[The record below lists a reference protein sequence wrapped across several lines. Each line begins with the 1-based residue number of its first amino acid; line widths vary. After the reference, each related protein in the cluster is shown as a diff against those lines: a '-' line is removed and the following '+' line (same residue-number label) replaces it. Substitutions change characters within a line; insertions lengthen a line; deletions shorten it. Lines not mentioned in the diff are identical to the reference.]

1 MAGASRQRAE
11 FGDQMR
17 IQAEERIDA
26 PTAEVFR
33 FVAVEHFANHPKWD
47 PSITEMTP
55 TSPGAMG
62 TGATARFVRVD
73 GKKRIEG
80 VLTVTEYEPDR
91 LFAAVSRFG
100 PFVLHQHAFCE
111 PLPGGGTSILLTI
124 HTRAAGPMRLL
135 LPLLRRRFRKTMAA
149 SLRTIKHYVE
159 RGASQ

>member
-1 MAGASRQRAE
+1 
-11 FGDQMR
+11 MR

-26 PTAEVFR
+26 PAAEVFR

-55 TSPGAMG
+55 TSPGPIG

-73 GKKRIEG
+73 GKRRSEG

-100 PFVLHQHAFCE
+100 PFALHQHALCE
-111 PLPGGGTSILLTI
+111 PLAGGGTRILLTI
-124 HTRAAGPMRLL
+124 DTRAAGPMRLL
-135 LPLLRRRFRKTMAA
+135 LPLFRGRFQKTMAA
-149 SLRTIKHYVE
+149 SLRTIKQHVE
-159 RGASQ
+159 RGTSQ